1 MKFLYGLD
9 RSEEFSFVTPRKG
22 LIGWIRKDLP
32 EDLFLYFIR
41 DPEGVFHDPSS
52 KPLKDGPRTKVVK
65 QTLTGRG
72 GLTRDVVIKRFHY
85 SSFWR
90 RLASCFFASRATRSL
105 EGALVLESAGVDT
118 AIPLAAFEYRDWENL
133 GTSYCISEEVKNSQ
147 SLPAFWKD
155 ISAVSSK
162 ERAFRE
168 RREVLREVA
177 FHFYRLH
184 SREIYHQ
191 DLKGGNILIRRS
203 DTGKWRCFFIDVDGV
218 WRNRRL
224 SQSKKVKNLAQ
235 LYRTLGKL
243 LNITN
248 KVFFLKCYAEL
259 FSLSRQ
265 ERKTLAQRVMSLSR
279 KEDLRSLRK
288 RVKRIFARAA
298 L

>member
-1 MKFLYGLD
+1 MDD
-9 RSEEFSFVTPRKG
+9 RFVYATSETR
-22 LIGWIRKDLP
+22 LAGWIRKDIP
-32 EDLFLYFIR
+32 GDLFADFIR
-41 DPEGVFHDPSS
+41 DPEGFFQAPSC

-72 GLTRDVVIKRFHY
+72 GLTRDVVIKRFYY
-85 SSFWR
+85 SSFWC
-90 RLASCFFASRATRSL
+90 RLGSYFFSSRATRSL
-105 EGALVLESAGVDT
+105 KGALVLESAGVDT
-118 AIPLAAFEYRDWENL
+118 AAPLAAFEYQDWKNL
-133 GTSYCISEEVKNSQ
+133 GTSYCINEEVKNSQ

-155 ISAVSSK
+155 ISAISSK
-162 ERAFRE
+162 ERVFQE
-168 RREVLREVA
+168 RRGVLREVA

-191 DLKGGNILIRRS
+191 DLKGGNILIRKS
-203 DTGKWRCFFIDVDGV
+203 DTGKWQCFFIDVDGV
-218 WRNRRL
+218 WKSRRL

-265 ERKTLAQRVMSLSR
+265 ERKKLAQRVLSLSR

-288 RVKRIFARAA
+288 RAKRNLVRAV